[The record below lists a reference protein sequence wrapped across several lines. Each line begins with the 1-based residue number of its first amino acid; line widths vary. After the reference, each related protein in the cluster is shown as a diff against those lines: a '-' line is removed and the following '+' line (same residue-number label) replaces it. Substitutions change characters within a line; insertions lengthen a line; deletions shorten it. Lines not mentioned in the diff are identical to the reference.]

1 MRISESVSLRTKSG
15 MTVVGAAGKKLGTV
29 SELIRD
35 TMTGELAG
43 FVVAHGLLGR
53 KHKRL
58 TPEVIDRVEGDT
70 VVLKIDARE
79 FNLLADIEAQS

>member
-1 MRISESVSLRTKSG
+1 
-15 MTVVGAAGKKLGTV
+15 
-29 SELIRD
+29 
-35 TMTGELAG
+35 MTGELAG

-79 FNLLADIEAQS
+79 FNLLADVEAQS